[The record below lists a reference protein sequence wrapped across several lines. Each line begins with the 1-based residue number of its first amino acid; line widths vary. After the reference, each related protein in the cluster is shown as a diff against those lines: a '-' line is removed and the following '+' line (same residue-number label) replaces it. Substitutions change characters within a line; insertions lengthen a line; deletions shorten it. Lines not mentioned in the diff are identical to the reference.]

1 MLGTVE
7 IHANALKSRM
17 HKCLSI
23 IHACTTILTTDA
35 TNLITDAKI
44 IHQLYAP
51 SNSMY
56 APMLHPVPFQ
66 LRYNITP
73 ILLLPIE
80 HRMRI

>member
-35 TNLITDAKI
+35 NLITDAKI
-44 IHQLYAP
+44 IHPLYAP
-51 SNSMY
+51 SNS
-56 APMLHPVPFQ
+56 V
-66 LRYNITP
+66 N
-73 ILLLPIE
+73 LPYQQSATTRQEARLSTISYQE
-80 HRMRI
+80 ATISTISY